1 MNHKAIGKVGFILL
15 FFWTKNI
22 IAQYKVEKLGPQIN
36 SIQYD
41 EISPVVS
48 RDGRTLYFT
57 RIGTPEFNRTL
68 IQEEVDLSKTLNET
82 DYFQTLKSVYTQ
94 IAERD
99 IVDPIHSAIN
109 QDIWIADSKEG
120 LFDRVFHPGF
130 PINNALPNSV
140 CSLGSDD
147 HTLVIINHFARD
159 GSMYKGF
166 SFMEGKADG
175 SFSFPDPIYINDFH
189 SKSTDVNLCM
199 SKDGDVIILSLNRSE
214 GLGDNDLYV
223 SFKLKRNLWSE
234 PINLGP
240 QVNSNH
246 RELTPFISED
256 KTKLYFSS
264 NRPGGIGGMDIYVA
278 NRLDYSWKEWSAPEL
293 LPEPINST
301 SDDSNPAVVEPNAL
315 MYFISRRDGTSDIFK
330 TELLS
335 ENLIINQPI
344 TLRGTVRHSITNE
357 VLSSEL
363 FYGINRLSIQNHDV
377 QSLPNGVFEIKL
389 NRPDV
394 YKISPRKAGYI
405 GKNQLV
411 DVNMLIQSN
420 ILIYE
425 IDFYLTPLD
434 IDQKIEIG
442 NVYFEKGKPIVL
454 AQSFPEIDRLADML
468 IQNSSISIRIDGHT
482 DNVGLFDELLDL
494 SRSRAEAIKKYLVL
508 QKGIGSHRIGTVGYG
523 GSRPISPNDSEENRS
538 KNRRVEIYVTTSSN
552 TQRKVNVND
561 LKDPLIKPVTD
572 GIEATEPPGIQSN
585 QLNSISMNSVEKQTE
600 APQVPK
606 LKQYGNIQFN
616 INELS
621 VKETSMLE
629 LRKLIEYLM
638 SNPDIKIILQG
649 MCTDREVAPNL
660 DIKALQRAKGI
671 KEYLIF
677 KSIKADRITIQENNT
692 EKTFPGV
699 KVFTLN

>member
-15 FFWTKNI
+15 FFCTKNI
-22 IAQYKVEKLGPQIN
+22 IAQYQVDKLGPQIN
-36 SIQYD
+36 SDQYD

-68 IQEEVDLSKTLNET
+68 IQEEIDLSKTLNEA

-99 IVDPIHSAIN
+99 IIDPMHSSIN
-109 QDIWIADSKEG
+109 QDIWIADSKDG
-120 LFDRVFHPGF
+120 LFDQVYHPGY

-140 CSLGSDD
+140 CSLASGD

-166 SFMEGKADG
+166 SFMNFKEDG

-189 SKSTDVNLCM
+189 SNSTDVNLCM

-240 QVNSNH
+240 QVNSIH

-278 NRLDYSWKEWSAPEL
+278 NRLDYSWKEWSTPEL
-293 LPEPINST
+293 LPEPINSVA
-301 SDDSNPAVVEPNAL
+301 DDSNPAVVEPNAL

-335 ENLIINQPI
+335 QNLVYQPI
-344 TLRGTVRHSITNE
+344 TLRGTVRHSLTNE

-363 FYGINRLSIQNHDV
+363 FYGISRLPIQNQDV

-389 NRPDV
+389 DRADI

-434 IDQKIEIG
+434 IEQKIEIG
-442 NVYFEKGKPIVL
+442 NVYFEK
-454 AQSFPEIDRLADML
+454 
-468 IQNSSISIRIDGHT
+468 
-482 DNVGLFDELLDL
+482 
-494 SRSRAEAIKKYLVL
+494 
-508 QKGIGSHRIGTVGYG
+508 
-523 GSRPISPNDSEENRS
+523 
-538 KNRRVEIYVTTSSN
+538 
-552 TQRKVNVND
+552 
-561 LKDPLIKPVTD
+561 
-572 GIEATEPPGIQSN
+572 
-585 QLNSISMNSVEKQTE
+585 
-600 APQVPK
+600 
-606 LKQYGNIQFN
+606 
-616 INELS
+616 
-621 VKETSMLE
+621 
-629 LRKLIEYLM
+629 
-638 SNPDIKIILQG
+638 
-649 MCTDREVAPNL
+649 
-660 DIKALQRAKGI
+660 
-671 KEYLIF
+671 
-677 KSIKADRITIQENNT
+677 
-692 EKTFPGV
+692 
-699 KVFTLN
+699 